1 MCVSVA
7 GGGSRPVRSSSSN
20 QEQERRVQQ
29 QQQEPGDSQCVGVER
44 RRSSSSSSVDCG
56 SRRGRRALGSG
67 QAPTAAG
74 MAPALTQATPHQ
86 RSCCAPNPHSVTL
99 AQPSNHKHQHHLPT
113 VEDKQS
119 VWPASSHCCGGGG
132 GSVGG
137 GGNGVNGNSNVNGG
151 NGAVKP
157 TRRNAKHSNNSS
169 GGSGIKAI
177 GKINNTNGNSS
188 SSCTNKKEIAR
199 SDHAEAKSRTGAGGR
214 GLVATA
220 AVVDGQSSSSQ
231 LQQQM
236 RSLSAPTAPPTSS
249 ADSGVNSSK
258 AAIAPRSSPNGGG
271 VVTNGTK
278 TMGLQPAT
286 APGDR
291 MELLDSSPPPITDVP
306 TSTSETTTAS
316 AIVTPAKKPPTP
328 PTTDTSTTTPIQCW
342 TATDDAEQADSIT
355 RMTECPDVEE
365 ATVDEIFNVLEN
377 MEAENGMAGLTAA
390 EQQLLHAAAV
400 AVLGEDGVVLSTSG
414 VATTATCPSS
424 LPVVSVVD
432 KEAEVE
438 RRLCEARTKQQQ
450 IEQRCQTLLRRAGRL
465 QSRHV
470 SRHVADQVAN
480 FVVYARETLSLGTS
494 GGGRGSHTGAGGVNL
509 YGWAEDGRLPT
520 REEVR
525 NIPTATLVN
534 LVSRLQ
540 APPVSYLSNRRY
552 FGLSSRSANQGG
564 GSGGSQQ
571 QQQQQHPLHAHHMQQ
586 QHQQKSAQK
595 LSTNVAETLE
605 EVAGLWEA
613 QLRYLQRHDDPD
625 ATESSSGGESD
636 DDMPVPPQA
645 PVNLYT
651 PTAATTITTPTVAG
665 SSSFTNASSCSTLAD
680 PQQLQSSELVL
691 PTPAVEAPVSAAT
704 AVPTVKPVPT

>member
-1 MCVSVA
+1 M
-7 GGGSRPVRSSSSN
+7 
-20 QEQERRVQQ
+20 
-29 QQQEPGDSQCVGVER
+29 
-44 RRSSSSSSVDCG
+44 
-56 SRRGRRALGSG
+56 
-67 QAPTAAG
+67 
-74 MAPALTQATPHQ
+74 
-86 RSCCAPNPHSVTL
+86 
-99 AQPSNHKHQHHLPT
+99 
-113 VEDKQS
+113 
-119 VWPASSHCCGGGG
+119 
-132 GSVGG
+132 
-137 GGNGVNGNSNVNGG
+137 
-151 NGAVKP
+151 
-157 TRRNAKHSNNSS
+157 
-169 GGSGIKAI
+169 
-177 GKINNTNGNSS
+177 
-188 SSCTNKKEIAR
+188 
-199 SDHAEAKSRTGAGGR
+199 
-214 GLVATA
+214 
-220 AVVDGQSSSSQ
+220 
-231 LQQQM
+231 
-236 RSLSAPTAPPTSS
+236 
-249 ADSGVNSSK
+249 
-258 AAIAPRSSPNGGG
+258 
-271 VVTNGTK
+271 
-278 TMGLQPAT
+278 
-286 APGDR
+286 
-291 MELLDSSPPPITDVP
+291 TDVP
-306 TSTSETTTAS
+306 TSTPTTTTTAS
-316 AIVTPAKKPPTP
+316 TIVAPGKKPPPP
-328 PTTDTSTTTPIQCW
+328 PTTTIDTSSTTTPIHCW
-342 TATDDAEQADSIT
+342 TATDDVEQADSIT
-355 RMTECPDVEE
+355 GMTECPDVEE

-377 MEAENGMAGLTAA
+377 IEAENGMAGLSVA

-400 AVLGEDGVVLSTSG
+400 AVLGEDGVVLSTTG
-414 VATTATCPSS
+414 IATTAPS

-494 GGGRGSHTGAGGVNL
+494 GGGRGSHSGAGGINL

-552 FGLSSRSANQGG
+552 FGLPSRSTNQGG
-564 GSGGSQQ
+564 SQQQQ
-571 QQQQQHPLHAHHMQQ
+571 QQQQQHPLHPHHLQQ
-586 QHQQKSAQK
+586 QHQQKSSQK

-651 PTAATTITTPTVAG
+651 PITVTATTTTATAA
-665 SSSFTNASSCSTLAD
+665 SSSSSSLTTASSSSTLAD

-691 PTPAVEAPVSAAT
+691 PTPAVEAPVAA